1 MHRSRLGK
9 SPAREQAWE
18 IVEMNEEL
26 KAQFLEGMSK
36 SAASVSVVT
45 TDGPAGRAGVTVS
58 AMTSIS
64 ADGDRPTMLTC
75 LNASS
80 SALPLVL
87 DNACFCINVLNIDQ
101 TEISDVFSSRI
112 PAPGGDKFN
121 AVTPQRLVTGAPYLS
136 EALVAFDCRLISAE
150 RLGTHHI
157 CIGAV
162 EAVRT
167 APEGEPLLYGMRR
180 YLRAEEH

>member
-1 MHRSRLGK
+1 MGSFDD
-9 SPAREQAWE
+9 
-18 IVEMNEEL
+18 L
-26 KAQFLEGMSK
+26 KAQFLDGMSR

-45 TDGPAGRAGVTVS
+45 TDGPAGRGGVTVS

-64 ADGDRPTMLTC
+64 ADGETPTMLTC

-87 DNACFCINVLNIDQ
+87 ENGCFCINVLRIDQ
-101 TEISDVFSSRI
+101 TNISDVFSSRA

-121 AVTPQRLVTGAPYLS
+121 AVIVAPLATGAPSLS
-136 EALVAFDCRLISAE
+136 EALVSFDCKLISAE
-150 RLGTHHI
+150 RHGTHHI

-162 EAVRT
+162 EAVRV
-167 APEGEPLLYGMRR
+167 APEGDPLLYGMRR
-180 YLRAEEH
+180 YLRAEAH

>member
-1 MHRSRLGK
+1 MTDT
-9 SPAREQAWE
+9 AD
-18 IVEMNEEL
+18 L
-26 KAQFLEGMSK
+26 KAKFLEGMSR

-45 TDGPAGRAGVTVS
+45 TDGPAGRGGVTVS

-64 ADGDRPTMLTC
+64 ADGDSPTMLTC

-87 DNACFCINVLNIDQ
+87 ENGCFCINVLATDQID
-101 TEISDVFSSRI
+101 ISDIFSSRL

-121 AVTPQRLVTGAPYLS
+121 AVAHEVLVTGAPWLTA
-136 EALVAFDCRLISAE
+136 ALVAFDCRLISAE
-150 RLGTHHI
+150 RIGTHHI

-162 EAVRT
+162 EAVRV

-180 YLRAEEH
+180 YLRAKAH

>member
-1 MHRSRLGK
+1 MTD
-9 SPAREQAWE
+9 ADD
-18 IVEMNEEL
+18 L
-26 KAQFLEGMSK
+26 KAAFLDAMSR

-45 TDGPAGRAGVTVS
+45 TDGPAGRGGATVS

-64 ADGDRPTMLTC
+64 ADGEAPTMLTC

-80 SALPLVL
+80 SSLPLVL
-87 DNACFCINVLNIDQ
+87 ENGCFCINVLSTEQ
-101 TEISDVFSSRI
+101 TEISDVFSSRL

-121 AVTPQRLVTGAPYLS
+121 AVKHSVLETGAPHLT

-150 RLGTHHI
+150 KIGTHHI

-162 EAVRT
+162 AAVRV

-180 YLRAEEH
+180 YLRAETH

>member
-1 MHRSRLGK
+1 MT
-9 SPAREQAWE
+9 ETDD
-18 IVEMNEEL
+18 L
-26 KAQFLEGMSK
+26 KARFLEGMSR

-45 TDGPAGRAGVTVS
+45 TDGPAGRGGVTVS

-64 ADGDRPTMLTC
+64 ADGEAPTMLTC

-87 DNACFCINVLNIDQ
+87 ENGCFCINVLSTGQ
-101 TEISDVFSSRI
+101 TEISDIFSSRL

-121 AVTPQRLVTGAPYLS
+121 AVAHDVLATGAPHLTA
-136 EALVAFDCRLISAE
+136 ALVAFDCRLISAE
-150 RLGTHHI
+150 RHGTHHI

-162 EAVRT
+162 EAVRV

-180 YLRAEEH
+180 YLRAKDH

>member
-1 MHRSRLGK
+1 
-9 SPAREQAWE
+9 
-18 IVEMNEEL
+18 MNMTDTDDL
-26 KAQFLEGMSK
+26 KASFLDAMSR
-36 SAASVSVVT
+36 SAASVCVVT
-45 TDGPAGRAGVTVS
+45 TDGPAGRGGVTVS

-64 ADGDRPTMLTC
+64 ADGDAPTMLTC

-80 SALPLVL
+80 SSLPLVL
-87 DNACFCINVLNIDQ
+87 ENGCFCINVLTTGQ

-121 AVTPQRLVTGAPYLS
+121 AVAHGVLATGAPHLTD
-136 EALVAFDCRLISAE
+136 AMVAFDCRLISAE
-150 RLGTHHI
+150 KIGTHHI

-162 EAVRT
+162 EAVRV

-180 YLRAEEH
+180 YLRAETH